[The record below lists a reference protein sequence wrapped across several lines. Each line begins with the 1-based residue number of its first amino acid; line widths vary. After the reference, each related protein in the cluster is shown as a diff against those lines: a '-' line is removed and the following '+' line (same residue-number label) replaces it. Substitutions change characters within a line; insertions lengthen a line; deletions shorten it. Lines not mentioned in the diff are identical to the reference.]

1 MVKEPQKTNRMKRI
15 LLLALALGMFQS
27 VVAQDDLLDFL
38 GEEEESINYTSATF
52 KDSRVINVQSNE
64 TAAKGV
70 LRFVISHRFGRLSDG
85 AYELF
90 GLDNATIRLGLDYG
104 ITDRIQVG
112 IARSSFEK
120 TYEGNLK
127 VKLLRQSSGGKEVPV
142 SLTWYSGMYINGLR
156 WEDPER
162 ENYFTSR
169 LSYAHQ
175 LIVTRKFSKSFSL
188 AFVPSYLHDNLVRTA
203 EMNNDQLALG
213 LGGRVKL
220 TNRLSLNAE
229 YHYRVIKRVE
239 QDDPYNNSFSIGV
252 DIETGGHVFQLHV
265 TNSRGMFETAYIG
278 ETAGRW
284 VDGDIYFGFNI
295 SRVFTVGKR

>member
-1 MVKEPQKTNRMKRI
+1 MKRI
-15 LLLALALGMFQS
+15 LLLALALGTIQS

>member
-1 MVKEPQKTNRMKRI
+1 MKRI
-15 LLLALALGMFQS
+15 LLLALALGTFQS

-156 WEDPER
+156 WEEPER

-229 YHYRVIKRVE
+229 YHYRIIKRVE

>member
-1 MVKEPQKTNRMKRI
+1 MKRI
-15 LLLALALGMFQS
+15 LLLALALGTIQS

-229 YHYRVIKRVE
+229 YHYRIIKRVE

>member
-1 MVKEPQKTNRMKRI
+1 MKRI

-175 LIVTRKFSKSFSL
+175 LIITRKFSKSFSL

-229 YHYRVIKRVE
+229 YHYRIIKRVE

>member
-1 MVKEPQKTNRMKRI
+1 MKRI
-15 LLLALALGMFQS
+15 LLLAVALGAFQS

-38 GEEEESINYTSATF
+38 GEEEESINYASATF
-52 KDSRVINVQSNE
+52 KDSRIINVQSNE

-104 ITDRIQVG
+104 ITDQIQVG

-156 WEDPER
+156 WEEPDR

-175 LIVTRKFSKSFSL
+175 VIVTRKFSKSFSL

-213 LGGRVKL
+213 FGGRVKL

-229 YHYRVIKRVE
+229 YHYRLIKRVE

-265 TNSRGMFETAYIG
+265 TNSRGMFETAFIG

-295 SRVFTVGKR
+295 SRVFTVGNR

>member
-1 MVKEPQKTNRMKRI
+1 MGTI
-15 LLLALALGMFQS
+15 QS

-229 YHYRVIKRVE
+229 YHYRIIKRVE

>member
-1 MVKEPQKTNRMKRI
+1 MKK
-15 LLLALALGMFQS
+15 LLLLFTCCMAFNGF
-27 VVAQDDLLDFL
+27 AQDDLLDML
-38 GEEEESINYTSATF
+38 NEGEEPVNYATATF
-52 KDSRVINVQSNE
+52 KDSRIINVQSNE

-104 ITDRIQVG
+104 ITDQIQVG

-156 WEDPER
+156 WDEPER
-162 ENYFTSR
+162 ENYFSSR
-169 LSYAHQ
+169 ISYAHQ
-175 LIVTRKFSKSFSL
+175 LIVTRKFSKSLSL
-188 AFVPSYLHDNLVRTA
+188 AFVPSYLHDNLVQTA
-203 EMNNDQLALG
+203 EMNNDQFALG
-213 LGGRVKL
+213 FGGRVKL

-229 YHYRVIKRVE
+229 YHYRLIKRIE
-239 QDDPYNNSFSIGV
+239 ENDPFNNSFSIGV
-252 DIETGGHVFQLHV
+252 DIETGGHVFQLHL
-265 TNSRGMFETAYIG
+265 TNSRGMFETAFIG
-278 ETAGRW
+278 ETSGQW
-284 VDGDIYFGFNI
+284 IDGDIFFGFNI
-295 SRVFTVGKR
+295 SRVFTVGRR

>member
-1 MVKEPQKTNRMKRI
+1 MKK
-15 LLLALALGMFQS
+15 LLLLFTCCMAFNGF
-27 VVAQDDLLDFL
+27 AQDDLLDML
-38 GEEEESINYTSATF
+38 NEGEEPVNYATATF
-52 KDSRVINVQSNE
+52 KDSRIINVQSNE

-104 ITDRIQVG
+104 ITDQIQVG

-156 WEDPER
+156 WDEPER
-162 ENYFTSR
+162 ENYFSSR
-169 LSYAHQ
+169 ISYAHQ
-175 LIVTRKFSKSFSL
+175 LIVTRKFSKSLSL
-188 AFVPSYLHDNLVRTA
+188 AFMPSYLHDNLVQTA
-203 EMNNDQLALG
+203 EMNNDQFALG
-213 LGGRVKL
+213 FGGRVKL

-229 YHYRVIKRVE
+229 YHYRLIKRIE
-239 QDDPYNNSFSIGV
+239 ENDPFNNSFSIGV
-252 DIETGGHVFQLHV
+252 DIETGGHVFQLHL
-265 TNSRGMFETAYIG
+265 TNSRGMFETAFIG
-278 ETAGRW
+278 ETSGQW
-284 VDGDIYFGFNI
+284 IDGDIFFGFNI
-295 SRVFTVGKR
+295 SRVFTVGRR